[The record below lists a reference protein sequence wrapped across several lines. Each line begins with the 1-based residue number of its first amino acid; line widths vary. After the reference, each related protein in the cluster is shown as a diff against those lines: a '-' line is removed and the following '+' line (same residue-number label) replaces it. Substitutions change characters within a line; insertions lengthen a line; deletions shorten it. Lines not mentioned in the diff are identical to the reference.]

1 MELSRA
7 AGPFF
12 YTDTALNFNQDHF
25 QLFGLPRRFA
35 VDMAALDER
44 YRELQREVHPDRF
57 ATGSDA
63 EKRLSVQR
71 ATLIN
76 EAYQTLKAP
85 LSRVRYLLES
95 AGIDAAIETNT
106 AMPADFLMQ
115 QMEWRES
122 LEEAGESSNPAQLD
136 ALELRLQKDMTELY
150 AVVEGQLDRGEG
162 EAASGTLR
170 KLMFL
175 EKLRED
181 IGDAYERM
189 ES

>member
-1 MELSRA
+1 M
-7 AGPFF
+7 
-12 YTDTALNFNQDHF
+12 NFNQDHF

-35 VDMAALDER
+35 VDKAVLDER

-63 EKRLSVQR
+63 ERRLSVQR

-85 LSRVRYLLES
+85 LSRVLYLLES

-106 AMPADFLMQ
+106 AMPADFLVQ

-122 LEEAGESSNPAQLD
+122 LEEAVDAADPARLDMLEQRLRKDMAELYVVVEAQLD
-136 ALELRLQKDMTELY
+136 CG
-150 AVVEGQLDRGEG
+150 EGQ
-162 EAASGTLR
+162 AASGTLR

-175 EKLRED
+175 EKLRGD
-181 IGDAYERM
+181 IGDAHEQL